1 MEKEILKVLEQI
13 NGKLD
18 WQGETLIEHS
28 AILKEHSELLKLQGE
43 TIKLQGETL
52 KEHTGILSGLRNGQE
67 VLKAEISELRLQN
80 AKEIGEI
87 KEQLKGIED
96 SVGVLKEDT
105 WQNKKDIHRIK
116 KTMGMS

>member
-18 WQGETLIEHS
+18 RQEETL
-28 AILKEHSELLKLQGE
+28 
-43 TIKLQGETL
+43 KLQGETL

>member
-18 WQGETLIEHS
+18 RQEETL
-28 AILKEHSELLKLQGE
+28 
-43 TIKLQGETL
+43 KLQGETL

-87 KEQLKGIED
+87 KEQLKEQLKGIED